1 VRRRSKSRRVGCP
14 GTPCFIPQN
23 PGTSRNQRADARKR
37 VDKKIRRSGINTA
50 ILMLTWATS
59 STMSVTRLPSIAKS
73 AFESGV

>member
-1 VRRRSKSRRVGCP
+1 MRRRSKSRRVGCP

-23 PGTSRNQRADARKR
+23 PGTLRNQRADARKR
-37 VDKKIRRSGINTA
+37 LDKIRQSGINTA

-59 STMSVTRLPSIAKS
+59 SVSVTRLPSIAKS